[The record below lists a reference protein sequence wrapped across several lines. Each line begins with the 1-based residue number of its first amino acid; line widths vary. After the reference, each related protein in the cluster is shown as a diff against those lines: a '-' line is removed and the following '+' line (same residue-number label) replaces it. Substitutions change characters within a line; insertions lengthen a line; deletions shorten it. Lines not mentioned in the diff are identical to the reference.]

1 MSYRDQDGSLL
12 NTRIHWAK
20 EAPRS
25 ITAGQHSPGS
35 SQQVSIAQVHHSSSA
50 SSRSITAGQ
59 QHSGPSQQVSLAQ
72 VHHSRSAS
80 PRSIT
85 AG

>member
-25 ITAGQHSPGS
+25 ITAGQVSP
-35 SQQVSIAQVHHSSSA
+35 
-50 SSRSITAGQ
+50 
-59 QHSGPSQQVSLAQ
+59 GPSQQVSFTQ
-72 VHHSRSAS
+72 VHHIRSAA
-80 PRSIT
+80 PRSIP
-85 AG
+85 AGKLHPGP